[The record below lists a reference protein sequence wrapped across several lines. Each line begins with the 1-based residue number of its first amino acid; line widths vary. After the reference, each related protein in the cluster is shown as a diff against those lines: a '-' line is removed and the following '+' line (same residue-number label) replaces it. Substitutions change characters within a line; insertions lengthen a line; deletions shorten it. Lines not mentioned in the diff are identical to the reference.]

1 MSTEYITI
9 KKLTE
14 TVGGGTT
21 PRMVRHYHQIGLL
34 PEAIRSPSN
43 YRLYT
48 KNHVQYLRRIV
59 ALKQQGFQLEHIR
72 KLLEERSQ
80 PEENATLIDR
90 LQQHYHSIIQQITR
104 LRQTASALERLL
116 GGDRSCQ
123 TVRAEAMQRG
133 LGRGFQAPELNSGD
147 SPSAFPHERHSTP
160 KECKVP
166 SGRWG
171 VSPVQEAIAQIKLL
185 NAEQVKLE
193 DDLDPIDSLWK
204 AFDTSTL
211 AHPEAFEESLQNLL
225 PDLSGRSET
234 EVDLISQLVLAC
246 GDVSLVHFL
255 KISQKAIAAA
265 REGLKSGCQI
275 VVDVPAIAAALDRP
289 RLAHLGCHVDTL
301 IDNPH
306 IISAAE
312 AEQEFWHGKLWQEKL
327 LQLKPSCIMVVGYA
341 PSVLVSIC
349 QAIKHGQLQPAL
361 VIGMPIGFSHA
372 PAAKRL
378 LIDSGIPFITISG
391 TFGGGLLA
399 GTTLNAIVQ
408 STIEKPDC
416 HCYLSR

>member
-1 MSTEYITI
+1 MSTEYLTI

-14 TVGGGTT
+14 TVGGGIT

-48 KNHVQYLRRIV
+48 QNHVQYLRWIV

-72 KLLEERSQ
+72 KLLENQLES
-80 PEENATLIDR
+80 EANVTLLTR
-90 LQQHYHSIIQQITR
+90 LQQHYYSIIQQITR

-123 TVRAEAMQRG
+123 TVQAE
-133 LGRGFQAPELNSGD
+133 
-147 SPSAFPHERHSTP
+147 T
-160 KECKVP
+160 
-166 SGRWG
+166 
-171 VSPVQEAIAQIKLL
+171 IAQIKQL
-185 NAEQVKLE
+185 NVDPVELE
-193 DDLDPIDSLWK
+193 DELDPMDSLWK
-204 AFDTSTL
+204 AFDDSIL
-211 AHPEAFEESLQNLL
+211 AHPEAFEESLENLL
-225 PDLSGRSET
+225 PDLSGRSEI

-246 GDVSLVHFL
+246 GDVSLVNFL
-255 KISQKAIAAA
+255 KISQQAIAAA
-265 REGLKSGCQI
+265 RSRLKSGCQI
-275 VVDVPAIAAALDRP
+275 IGDVQALTAILDRR
-289 RLAHLGCHVDTL
+289 RLAHLGCGVDTL

-312 AEQEFWHGKLWQEKL
+312 AEQEFFHSKPWQEKL
-327 LQLKPSCIMVVGYA
+327 LHLEPGCIVVVGYA
-341 PSVLVSIC
+341 PSILVSIC
-349 QAIKHGQLQPAL
+349 QAVKNRQLKPGL
-361 VIGMPIGFSHA
+361 VIGMPVGFSHA

-378 LIDSGIPFITISG
+378 LMDSDVPFITISG

-399 GTTLNAIVQ
+399 GTALNAIAI

-416 HCYLSR
+416 HCYLRQI

>member
-1 MSTEYITI
+1 M
-9 KKLTE
+9 
-14 TVGGGTT
+14 
-21 PRMVRHYHQIGLL
+21 
-34 PEAIRSPSN
+34 
-43 YRLYT
+43 
-48 KNHVQYLRRIV
+48 
-59 ALKQQGFQLEHIR
+59 
-72 KLLEERSQ
+72 
-80 PEENATLIDR
+80 
-90 LQQHYHSIIQQITR
+90 
-104 LRQTASALERLL
+104 
-116 GGDRSCQ
+116 
-123 TVRAEAMQRG
+123 
-133 LGRGFQAPELNSGD
+133 
-147 SPSAFPHERHSTP
+147 
-160 KECKVP
+160 
-166 SGRWG
+166 
-171 VSPVQEAIAQIKLL
+171 

-193 DDLDPIDSLWK
+193 DDLNPIDSLWK
-204 AFDTSTL
+204 AFDASTL

-225 PDLSGRSET
+225 PDLSWRSEI

-275 VVDVPAIAAALDRP
+275 IVDVSAISAALDRP
-289 RLAHLGCHVDTL
+289 RLVHLGCHVDTL

-327 LQLKPSCIMVVGYA
+327 IQLKPGCIVVVGYA
-341 PSVLVSIC
+341 PSVLVKIC
-349 QAIKHGQLQPAL
+349 QAIKDGHLQPAL

-378 LIDSGIPFITISG
+378 LIDSGVPFITISG

-399 GTTLNAIVQ
+399 GTAVNAIVQ

>member
-1 MSTEYITI
+1 MSTEYLTI

-80 PEENATLIDR
+80 PGENATLIER
-90 LQQHYHSIIQQITR
+90 LQQHYHLIVQQITR

-133 LGRGFQAPELNSGD
+133 LGRGFQAPEINSGG
-147 SPSAFPHERHSTP
+147 SPSAFPHERNGSRYPLGLH
-160 KECKVP
+160 
-166 SGRWG
+166 
-171 VSPVQEAIAQIKLL
+171 QEAIAQIKLL

-204 AFDTSTL
+204 AFDASIL
-211 AHPEAFEESLQNLL
+211 AHPEAFEESLKNLL
-225 PDLSGRSET
+225 PDLSGRSEI

-255 KISQKAIAAA
+255 KISQQAIAAA

-289 RLAHLGCHVDTL
+289 RLVHLGCHVDIL

-327 LQLKPSCIMVVGYA
+327 LQLKPGCIMVVGYA

-349 QAIKHGQLQPAL
+349 QAIKNKQLQPAL

-378 LIDSGIPFITISG
+378 LINSGVPFITISG

-399 GTTLNAIVQ
+399 GTTLNAIAQ
-408 STIEKPDC
+408 STIEKPNC
-416 HCYLSR
+416 HCYLSQ

>member
-1 MSTEYITI
+1 MPTEYLTI

-14 TVGGGTT
+14 KVGGGIT

-34 PEAIRSPSN
+34 PEAVRSPSN

-72 KLLEERSQ
+72 KLLENQLE
-80 PEENATLIDR
+80 PEANVTLLSR
-90 LQQHYHSIIQQITR
+90 LQQHYYSIIQKITQ

-116 GGDRSCQ
+116 GGDRDCQ
-123 TVRAEAMQRG
+123 NVQAE
-133 LGRGFQAPELNSGD
+133 
-147 SPSAFPHERHSTP
+147 
-160 KECKVP
+160 V
-166 SGRWG
+166 
-171 VSPVQEAIAQIKLL
+171 IAKIKQL
-185 NAEQVKLE
+185 NADGAKLE
-193 DDLDPIDSLWK
+193 DELDPMDYLWK
-204 AFDTSTL
+204 AFDASIL
-211 AHPEAFEESLQNLL
+211 AHPERFEESLTYLL
-225 PDLSGRSET
+225 PDLSGRSEI
-234 EVDLISQLVLAC
+234 EVDLIYQLVLAC

-255 KISQKAIAAA
+255 KISDGAIAAA

-275 VVDVPAIAAALDRP
+275 VGDVLAVTAPLDRP
-289 RLAHLGCHVDTL
+289 RLAHLGCDVETL

-306 IISAAE
+306 IIGAAE
-312 AEQEFWHGKLWQEKL
+312 AEQEFWHDKFWHDKLHH
-327 LQLKPSCIMVVGYA
+327 LKPGGILLIGYA

-349 QAIKHGQLQPAL
+349 QGIRNKQLQPAL

-378 LIDSGIPFITISG
+378 LIDSGVPFITISG

-399 GTTLNAIVQ
+399 GTVLNALAR

-416 HCYLSR
+416 HCYLHQSS

>member
-1 MSTEYITI
+1 
-9 KKLTE
+9 
-14 TVGGGTT
+14 
-21 PRMVRHYHQIGLL
+21 
-34 PEAIRSPSN
+34 
-43 YRLYT
+43 
-48 KNHVQYLRRIV
+48 
-59 ALKQQGFQLEHIR
+59 LK
-72 KLLEERSQ
+72 
-80 PEENATLIDR
+80 
-90 LQQHYHSIIQQITR
+90 
-104 LRQTASALERLL
+104 
-116 GGDRSCQ
+116 
-123 TVRAEAMQRG
+123 
-133 LGRGFQAPELNSGD
+133 
-147 SPSAFPHERHSTP
+147 RHSTP

-193 DDLDPIDSLWK
+193 DDLDSIDSLWK
-204 AFDTSTL
+204 AFDASTL

-225 PDLSGRSET
+225 PDLSERSEI
-234 EVDLISQLVLAC
+234 EVDLISQLVSAC

-255 KISQKAIAAA
+255 KISQQAIAAA

-312 AEQEFWHGKLWQEKL
+312 AEQEFWHSKLWREKL
-327 LQLKPSCIMVVGYA
+327 LQSKLGCIIVVGYA

-349 QAIKHGQLQPAL
+349 QAIKHGQLQPDL

-378 LIDSGIPFITISG
+378 LIDSGIPFFITISG

-399 GTTLNAIVQ
+399 ATAVNALVQ

>member
-1 MSTEYITI
+1 M
-9 KKLTE
+9 
-14 TVGGGTT
+14 
-21 PRMVRHYHQIGLL
+21 
-34 PEAIRSPSN
+34 
-43 YRLYT
+43 
-48 KNHVQYLRRIV
+48 

-123 TVRAEAMQRG
+123 TVRAEA
-133 LGRGFQAPELNSGD
+133 
-147 SPSAFPHERHSTP
+147 
-160 KECKVP
+160 
-166 SGRWG
+166 
-171 VSPVQEAIAQIKLL
+171 IAQIKLL
-185 NAEQVKLE
+185 NADRIKLE
-193 DDLDPIDSLWK
+193 DNLDPIDSLWK
-204 AFDTSTL
+204 AFDASTL

-225 PDLSGRSET
+225 PDLSGRSEI

-255 KISQKAIAAA
+255 KISQRAIAAA

-275 VVDVPAIAAALDRP
+275 IVDVPAIAAALDRP

-327 LQLKPSCIMVVGYA
+327 PQLKPSCIMVVGYA
-341 PSVLVSIC
+341 PSVLVNIC

-378 LIDSGIPFITISG
+378 LIDSGVPFITISG

-399 GTTLNAIVQ
+399 ATTLNAIVQ

-416 HCYLSR
+416 HCYLSQ

>member
-14 TVGGGTT
+14 TVGGGIT

-80 PEENATLIDR
+80 PEENATLIER
-90 LQQHYHSIIQQITR
+90 LQQHYHSIVQQITR

-133 LGRGFQAPELNSGD
+133 LGG
-147 SPSAFPHERHSTP
+147 FPHERHSTP

-204 AFDTSTL
+204 AFDASTL
-211 AHPEAFEESLQNLL
+211 AHPEAFEKSLQNLL
-225 PDLSGRSET
+225 PDLSGRSEI

-255 KISQKAIAAA
+255 KISQQAIAAA

-275 VVDVPAIAAALDRP
+275 VVDVPAISAALDRP

-327 LQLKPSCIMVVGYA
+327 LQLKPGCIIVVGYA

-349 QAIKHGQLQPAL
+349 QAIKDGQLQPAL

-399 GTTLNAIVQ
+399 ATAVNAIVQ

>member
-1 MSTEYITI
+1 MSTKYLTI

-14 TVGGGTT
+14 KVGGGIT

-48 KNHVQYLRRIV
+48 QNHVQYLQRIV

-72 KLLEERSQ
+72 KLLENQLE
-80 PEENATLIDR
+80 PGADITLIDR
-90 LQQHYHSIIQQITR
+90 LQQHYHSVVRQITR

-116 GGDRSCQ
+116 GSDRSCQ
-123 TVRAEAMQRG
+123 TVRAEA
-133 LGRGFQAPELNSGD
+133 
-147 SPSAFPHERHSTP
+147 
-160 KECKVP
+160 
-166 SGRWG
+166 
-171 VSPVQEAIAQIKLL
+171 IAKIKLL
-185 NAEQVKLE
+185 NADRVESLKDE
-193 DDLDPIDSLWK
+193 IDPVDSLWK
-204 AFDTSTL
+204 ALDASIL

-225 PDLSGRSET
+225 PDLSGRSEI

-255 KISQKAIAAA
+255 QISKQAIAAA

-275 VVDVPAIAAALDRP
+275 IVDVRAVTAVLDRP
-289 RLAHLGCHVDTL
+289 RLAHLKCRIDTS

-306 IISAAE
+306 ITSVAE
-312 AEQEFWHGKLWQEKL
+312 AEQEFWQSKSWQEKL
-327 LQLKPSCIMVVGYA
+327 LQSEPGCIAVIGYA

-349 QAIKHGQLQPAL
+349 QAVKNGQLKPAL

-378 LIDSGIPFITISG
+378 LIDSGVPFITISG

-399 GTTLNAIVQ
+399 GTTLNAIAQ

-416 HCYLSR
+416 HCYLNQ